1 MKSLIFG
8 TAGTPLS
15 SAGRDSIQGIKRV
28 HELGLGCMELEFVR
42 GVRMGAD
49 TAKNVRKQKET
60 QGIHLSVHA
69 PYYLNLNSNEQK
81 KIIASIER
89 IYQSAFIG
97 SLAGANNIVFHPA
110 YYLKSPADSVYMQ
123 VIKKMELLIERLNQ
137 ENIEVTLRPE
147 TTGKQSQFGTLE
159 EVLRLSSELEGVKP
173 CIDFAHL
180 HARNGIN
187 NTYNE
192 FVEILEM
199 VENVLGTDG
208 LKNMHIHVSG
218 IEYGAKGEIKHLTL
232 NESDFNYKDMLKSFK
247 DYNVKGTIVCESPNL
262 EIDAKKM
269 KEQYQLGG

>member
-69 PYYLNLNSNEQK
+69 PYYLNLNSHEQK

-89 IYQSAFIG
+89 IYQSAYIG

-208 LKNMHIHVSG
+208 LKDMHLHVSG

-269 KEQYQLGG
+269 EEQYQLGG

>member
-1 MKSLIFG
+1 
-8 TAGTPLS
+8 
-15 SAGRDSIQGIKRV
+15 
-28 HELGLGCMELEFVR
+28 MELEFVR

-69 PYYLNLNSNEQK
+69 PYYLNLNSHEQK

-89 IYQSAFIG
+89 IYQSAYIG

-208 LKNMHIHVSG
+208 LKDMHLHVSG

-269 KEQYQLGG
+269 EEQYQLGG

>member
-49 TAKNVRKQKET
+49 TAINVRKQKET

-69 PYYLNLNSNEQK
+69 PYYLNLNSHEQK

-89 IYQSAFIG
+89 IYQSAYIG

-208 LKNMHIHVSG
+208 LKDMHLHVSG

-269 KEQYQLGG
+269 EEQYQLGG

>member
-69 PYYLNLNSNEQK
+69 PYYLNLNSHEQK

-208 LKNMHIHVSG
+208 LKDMHLHVSG

-269 KEQYQLGG
+269 EEQYQLGG